1 VWVSGGA
8 VMGWAQW
15 LVAALLGFEVVAA
28 WFVHGWPRPPV
39 SFGSKACEVAAL
51 AFLLHLGGFWK

>member
-1 VWVSGGA
+1 
-8 VMGWAQW
+8 MGWAQW

-51 AFLLHLGGFWK
+51 VFLLHLGGFWK